1 MHQDTLDRELFSF
14 TSDPLPSHQPE
25 PITPAFVRHMAA
37 RMALETRKIE
47 RVAQEAM
54 HEVWEE
60 SAHYHPLA
68 ALTAQAI

>member
-14 TSDPLPSHQPE
+14 TSSPLPSHQPE
-25 PITPAFVRHMAA
+25 RITPAFIRRMAA

-60 SAHYHPLA
+60 STHSHPLSS
-68 ALTAQAI
+68 LTAQAI